1 VCIVREVPPRTNGDW
16 NFAENEFVSGVIPNK

>member
-1 VCIVREVPPRTNGDW
+1 VPPRTNGDW